1 MTLARKADLA
11 KALGVNRSA
20 ITRAAQAGRL
30 VPADDASLAARG
42 WYDADASLA
51 RFAATRGGRLDLVD
65 RHAAARAP
73 AAPAPGPEP
82 SAPAPG
88 RPQEAPTAPDG
99 YPTGP
104 HATPTPPRGSQG
116 PQAGDAPAEASDP
129 LSPARHP
136 ASTPIAGDDRAAVRT
151 QILRTENDIT
161 RLEIDIRL
169 GDRLILADV
178 GRESQGWGQRLADH
192 LLRVIDQVAARL
204 AAVPDP
210 AERQRLLR
218 PELRRV
224 HRAFDQ
230 AGINSLRALK
240 AAGRPVHPPSRS

>member
-30 VPADDASLAARG
+30 VPASDASLAALG
-42 WYDADASLA
+42 WYEADASLA

-73 AAPAPGPEP
+73 VAPAPGPEP

-88 RPQEAPTAPDG
+88 RPQDAPTAPDG

-104 HATPTPPRGSQG
+104 QAPPTPPRGSQG
-116 PQAGDAPAEASDP
+116 PHAAPATAADHLPDARNMAS
-129 LSPARHP
+129 A
-136 ASTPIAGDDRAAVRT
+136 PIAGPDRAAVRG
-151 QILRTENDIT
+151 QILAAENAIT
-161 RLEIDIRL
+161 KLEIAISRGQRL
-169 GDRLILADV
+169 HLADV

-240 AAGRPVHPPSRS
+240 AAGRPTPPASRS

>member
-1 MTLARKADLA
+1 MNLARKADLA

-30 VPADDASLAARG
+30 VPASDASLAALG
-42 WYDADASLA
+42 WYEADASLE
-51 RFAATRGGRLDLVD
+51 RFAATRGGRLDLVE
-65 RHAAARAP
+65 RHATARQ
-73 AAPAPGPEP
+73 AAPPAP
-82 SAPAPG
+82 SAPA
-88 RPQEAPTAPDG
+88 AAPDALT
-99 YPTGP
+99 PR
-104 HATPTPPRGSQG
+104 PTP
-116 PQAGDAPAEASDP
+116 AAAPEAVLAP
-129 LSPARHP
+129 PSPA
-136 ASTPIAGDDRAAVRT
+136 APIAGHDRAAVRG
-151 QILRTENDIT
+151 QILAAENAIT
-161 RLEIDIRL
+161 KLEIAISRGHRL
-169 GDRLILADV
+169 HLADV

-240 AAGRPVHPPSRS
+240 AAGRPAHPPSRS